1 MEPERH
7 VTLDDA
13 SDSPQ
18 HEPAAAGERTR
29 GSARKR
35 VTMRGEVV
43 VPNLVVA
50 DRMLARMRGLL
61 GRSGLEQGEG
71 LWILPCPSIHMFF
84 MRFALDIVFLDTDLQ
99 VVRVHEDVRPWKMA
113 RGGKHAH
120 SVLELRTGTIAFYNL
135 RVGDRLTIEPA

>member
-7 VTLDDA
+7 VTLDDPT
-13 SDSPQ
+13 DSPQ
-18 HEPAAAGERTR
+18 DKPDASGERRRATGR
-29 GSARKR
+29 QR
-35 VTMRGEVV
+35 VSLRGEVV

-135 RVGDRLTIEPA
+135 RVGDRLSIDPA